1 MNKLQK
7 IFLATIILL
16 LAIFSPLLFNIFN
29 NSNGN
34 NNENNNKNI
43 FLPWNVEVVNNT
55 TNVFG
60 VKLGESNL
68 NDFLQIWNEKEM
80 ELAIIKSPDED
91 IKNANLEAYF
101 AELKLGFV
109 LAKVIITLQT
119 NPDELN
125 NMIARA
131 SDVSFL
137 RNGSKQIT
145 LNNVDYQ
152 QAKNKIIKSISIIP
166 TVNLNEDDFIVR
178 FGNPT
183 QKIVLSDDITHLLY
197 ENKSLDIVVS
207 NKGKE
212 VLQYV
217 SPQNFDALIKQ
228 PLNKK

>member
-43 FLPWNVEVVNNT
+43 YLPWNVEVVNNT

-91 IKNANLEAYF
+91 IKNTNLEAYF

-119 NPDELN
+119 NSDELN
-125 NMIARA
+125 TMIARA

-166 TVNLNEDDFIVR
+166 TVNLNEDDFIAR

>member
-29 NSNGN
+29 NSNEN

-43 FLPWNVEVVNNT
+43 YLPWNVEVVNNT

-119 NPDELN
+119 NSDELN
-125 NMIARA
+125 TMIARA

-166 TVNLNEDDFIVR
+166 TVNLNEDDFITR

>member
-119 NPDELN
+119 NLMN
-125 NMIARA
+125 
-131 SDVSFL
+131 
-137 RNGSKQIT
+137 
-145 LNNVDYQ
+145 
-152 QAKNKIIKSISIIP
+152 
-166 TVNLNEDDFIVR
+166 
-178 FGNPT
+178 
-183 QKIVLSDDITHLLY
+183 
-197 ENKSLDIVVS
+197 
-207 NKGKE
+207 
-212 VLQYV
+212 
-217 SPQNFDALIKQ
+217 
-228 PLNKK
+228 

>member
-7 IFLATIILL
+7 IFLVTIILL
-16 LAIFSPLLFNIFN
+16 LLIFSPLLFNIFT
-29 NSNGN
+29 N
-34 NNENNNKNI
+34 NNASNNNNNNI
-43 FLPWNVEVVNNT
+43 YLPWNVEVVNNT

-60 VKLGESNL
+60 IKLGESNL

-91 IKNANLEAYF
+91 IKTANLEAYF

-125 NMIARA
+125 TMISRA

-166 TVNLNEDDFIVR
+166 TVNLNENDFIAR
-178 FGNPT
+178 FGNPS

-207 NKGKE
+207 NEGKE

-217 SPQNFDALIKQ
+217 SPQNFDVLIKQ

>member
-1 MNKLQK
+1 M
-7 IFLATIILL
+7 
-16 LAIFSPLLFNIFN
+16 
-29 NSNGN
+29 
-34 NNENNNKNI
+34 
-43 FLPWNVEVVNNT
+43 PWNVEVVNNT

-125 NMIARA
+125 TMIARA

-166 TVNLNEDDFIVR
+166 TVNLNEDDFIAR